1 MKSEVLDVIINCLA
15 IDFDILPVFVSG
27 LNGFG
32 INNFS
37 VASLFIGRRLGP
49 PVVEKLPG
57 VLDSEVKERIS
68 DSLERDVEH
77 F

>member
-1 MKSEVLDVIINCLA
+1 VKSEVLDFVINCLA
-15 IDFDILPVFVSG
+15 IDFGILPVFVSG
-27 LNGFG
+27 LNSFR
-32 INNFS
+32 INLS